1 MNTVP
6 AAIGQRTRRGLVAP
20 PQWLEQWADLVRS
33 FTRSRLAMIGLVLL
47 AVILF
52 LAIAAPWIAP
62 HDPLDQD
69 LGITLMPPAWEQ
81 GGTLE
86 HLLGTDHFGRDSLS
100 RLLYGANVSLRA
112 SGSAALFSLLLG
124 VAIGLVAGYLG
135 GLVESLLMRIV
146 DVFLAFPLILIA
158 LALAAILGPSLQN
171 LILVMGITG
180 WMAYARVI
188 RAAVITIKT
197 REYIAA
203 AIVSGCTHT
212 RIMVKHI
219 LPNIVAPALVLFTF
233 GFAQFIILESG
244 LSFLG
249 LGVPPPTPT
258 WGRMLYEG
266 RDYLTIA
273 PWEITLPGL
282 CIMLIVLSVNFIGD
296 GLRDALDPRLRR
308 MA

>member
-1 MNTVP
+1 MNTVSTVIGRKASRRP
-6 AAIGQRTRRGLVAP
+6 AAA

-47 AVILF
+47 VIILA
-52 LAIAAPWIAP
+52 LAILAPWIAP

-69 LGITLMPPAWEQ
+69 LGNTLQPPAWEQ
-81 GGTLE
+81 GGSFE

-124 VAIGLVAGYLG
+124 VVVGLVAGYLG

-188 RAAVITIKT
+188 RAAVITLKT
-197 REYIAA
+197 REYIDA

-212 RIMVKHI
+212 RIMLKHI

>member
-1 MNTVP
+1 
-6 AAIGQRTRRGLVAP
+6 
-20 PQWLEQWADLVRS
+20 
-33 FTRSRLAMIGLVLL
+33 MIGF
-47 AVILF
+47 AS
-52 LAIAAPWIAP
+52 LAIVLVMAVLAPWIAP
-62 HDPLDQD
+62 HNPLEQD
-69 LGITLMPPAWEQ
+69 LADTLAPPAWEQ
-81 GGTLE
+81 GGSVN

-100 RLLYGANVSLRA
+100 RLLFGANVSLRA
-112 SGSAALFSLLLG
+112 SGFAALFALLVG
-124 VAIGLVAGYLG
+124 VSVGLVAGYG
-135 GLVESLLMRIV
+135 GGWIESMLMRIV

-158 LALAAILGPSLQN
+158 LALAAILSPSLQN
-171 LILVMGITG
+171 LIVVMAVTG
-180 WMAYARVI
+180 WMGYARVI
-188 RAAVITIKT
+188 RAAVLTIKKQ
-197 REYIAA
+197 EYIDA
-203 AIVSGCTHT
+203 AILSGCTHVQ
-212 RIMVKHI
+212 IMLRHV

-249 LGVPPPTPT
+249 LGVPPPAPT

-282 CIMLIVLSVNFIGD
+282 CIMLVVLSVNFIGD